1 MGSSPVRGS
10 ENSFS
15 EYLDFRSLLSIIFV
29 TLTLYPSHQSIYIEN
44 CHVTKAI
51 LTLDAMHSVDLPFR
65 VNLSGHSSRSYL
77 DTLKRI

>member
-29 TLTLYPSHQSIYIEN
+29 TLYPSHQSIYIEN

-65 VNLSGHSSRSYL
+65 VKLSGHSSRSYL